1 MTRGTLRNLVG
12 VRPRASAT
20 VGRGFTIVELL
31 VVIAIIGV
39 LAGLLL
45 PAIQSARE
53 ASRRTS
59 CTNNLRQL
67 GLAMQQFHDQH
78 RHFPSGRGA
87 PPPRVFS
94 PQAYLLPFVEESGLQ
109 AQLDFTQAPTTLV
122 IAGIPYSGAA
132 NAAAA
137 GQPLP
142 LLLCPSDPA
151 GGQIPGNTF
160 GATNY
165 AANTGSGTLNGG
177 SIDGADGVFFL
188 GSAVGLKNITDG
200 SSHTAAFSER
210 TLGNGQPLNL
220 LAAPFA
226 DIYVLELYNASDVTP
241 ANCQSPSLGDCYN
254 IRGAKWILGNYGNT
268 LYNHYY
274 TPNPTAWDCMN
285 MPQQKGYM
293 AARASHPG
301 GVNVLFCDSS
311 VRNIEGNID
320 PAVWRAASTRAD
332 AEPPGL

>member
-1 MTRGTLRNLVG
+1 
-12 VRPRASAT
+12 
-20 VGRGFTIVELL
+20 

-39 LAGLLL
+39 LAALLL

-59 CTNNLRQL
+59 CTSNLRQL
-67 GLAMQQFHDQH
+67 GLAMQQFHDQRGH
-78 RHFPSGRGA
+78 LPAGRGA

-109 AQLDFTQAPTTLV
+109 AQMDFTQAPTSLV
-122 IAGIPYSGAA
+122 IAGKPYSGAA

-137 GQPLP
+137 GQSLP
-142 LLLCPSDPA
+142 LLLCPSDAA
-151 GGQIPGNTF
+151 GGVIPGNSF

-165 AANTGSGTLNGG
+165 AANTGSGLLNGG
-177 SIDGADGVFFL
+177 SIDGGDGVFYL
-188 GSAVGLKNITDG
+188 GSAVAFKNITDG
-200 SSHTAAFSER
+200 TSRTAAFSER

-220 LAAPFA
+220 IGPGFA
-226 DIYVLELYNASDVTP
+226 DVFVLELYNASDVTP
-241 ANCQSPSLGDCYN
+241 DNCQSPPLGDCYN

-274 TPNPTAWDCMN
+274 APNATTWDCMN

-301 GVNVLFCDSS
+301 GVNVLYCDSS
-311 VRNIEGNID
+311 VRSVDGNID
-320 PAVWRAASTRAD
+320 LNVWRAAATRAD
-332 AEPPGL
+332 NETVGL